1 MGARAVARTAK
12 EAISPEISVAHAKAH
27 FSEVVTGV
35 EQHRQPI
42 TIMRR
47 GKAVAQIVPIS
58 ISIPTLYGS
67 MRGTMVEVGD
77 IVGPTGGEWTIG
89 GE

>member
-1 MGARAVARTAK
+1 MPSRALARTAK

-27 FSEVVTGV
+27 FSEVVSGV
-35 EQHRQPI
+35 EQRRQPV
-42 TIMRR
+42 TIVRR
-47 GKAVAQIVPIS
+47 GKPVAQIIPIDS
-58 ISIPTLYGS
+58 SAPALYGS

-77 IVGPTGGEWTIG
+77 IVGPTGGEWTVG